1 MTMDP
6 PAALS
11 RPLFHPFAGHWPEAG
26 ERIFVEPSAVVI
38 GDVVLGDDVSL
49 WPQVTVRGDVN
60 AIRIGARSNIQDGA
74 VLHVTHAGGP
84 QTPDGHALIVGEA
97 VTVGHRAILHGCTIG
112 NRVIIGMGSIV
123 MDGAVVED
131 EVVIAAG
138 SLVPPGKRLQRGHL
152 YKGSPVQ
159 RARPLSQAE
168 IDYFEYSADHYVR
181 LKDRYLVEA

>member
-1 MTMDP
+1 MSTDQ

-11 RPLFHPFAGHWPEAG
+11 RPVFHPFAGHWPEAG
-26 ERIFVEPSAVVI
+26 ERVFVEPSAVVI
-38 GDVVLGDDVSL
+38 GQVLLGDDVSI

-74 VLHVTHAGGP
+74 VLHVTHVGGP
-84 QTPDGHALIVGEA
+84 QAPEGYPLIVGAA
-97 VTVGHRAILHGCTIG
+97 VTVGHRAILHGCAIG
-112 NRVIIGMGSIV
+112 DRVIIGMGSIV

-138 SLVPPGKRLQRGHL
+138 SLVPPGKRLLRGHL

-168 IDYFEYSADHYVR
+168 IDYFDYSADHYLR
-181 LKDRYLVEA
+181 LKDRYLTEA